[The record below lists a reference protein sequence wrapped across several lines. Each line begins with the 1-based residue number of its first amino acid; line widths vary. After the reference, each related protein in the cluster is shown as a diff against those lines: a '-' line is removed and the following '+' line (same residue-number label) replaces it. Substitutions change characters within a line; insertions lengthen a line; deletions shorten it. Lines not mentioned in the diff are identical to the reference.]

1 VISHPG
7 WISSCRLINRGSW
20 WGYRLEITFRLQLRW
35 DPPSSFANV
44 LVKNSTAE
52 YLDLKSQIYGIYAR
66 WAVWGR
72 QQLMNCNMGMESSA
86 VANWGFLT
94 PSQPSRPTFSNDLFQ
109 IFTLVLDLWPY
120 KSQPANVLSRD
131 PIPQSC
137 LCSSKHV
144 APFHRDTMSMP
155 QSVKFWL
162 SSVRFSDG
170 HK

>member
-86 VANWGFLT
+86 VANWGPLNHLLRHSRMIYSKYLHLFWISGLIN
-94 PSQPSRPTFSNDLFQ
+94 PSQQMFCHAIRSPSRVCVP
-109 IFTLVLDLWPY
+109 
-120 KSQPANVLSRD
+120 LSMWLHFIVTQC
-131 PIPQSC
+131 PCPKV
-137 LCSSKHV
+137 SS
-144 APFHRDTMSMP
+144 S
-155 QSVKFWL
+155 
-162 SSVRFSDG
+162 G
-170 HK
+170 